1 VSAPSLLL
9 FLVSLLLFLVSL
21 LLFFFLLL
29 SDDMPTGVMMCR
41 PVKMEVVGNSTTEQR
56 EVRQAGVSFAEA
68 KRFMISRV
76 SVSAFLGGLLG
87 GSAGYF
93 VGGDMFLRLGTGWTI
108 AGGVIGLQFYGTALI
123 LQALRGV
130 DDWANYGVSGSF
142 SMVSTMKYLEHS
154 NIIPKSGYVPGLTAL
169 LLGFTSGTIYKFAEG
184 TVYEVAREKWI
195 KNRYILKHEAK
206 VMDSP
211 GIENYSG
218 RTPGYYT
225 ERGPSS
231 VPVKPWNYPG
241 RPYMPNAPPKE
252 GTSGSQ
258 SQQS

>member
-1 VSAPSLLL
+1 
-9 FLVSLLLFLVSL
+9 
-21 LLFFFLLL
+21 
-29 SDDMPTGVMMCR
+29 MER
-41 PVKMEVVGNSTTEQR
+41 PQQ
-56 EVRQAGVSFAEA
+56 QAGVSFSEA
-68 KRFMISRV
+68 KRFLASRV

-108 AGGVIGLQFYGTALI
+108 AGGVVGLQFYGTALL

-142 SMVSTMKYLEHS
+142 TLASTMKYLEHS
-154 NIIPKSGYVPGLTAL
+154 NIIPKSGYMTGASAL
-169 LLGFTSGTIYKFAEG
+169 LLGFTSGAMYKFAEG
-184 TVYEVAREKWI
+184 ALYEVAREKWI

-225 ERGPSS
+225 ERGTST
-231 VPVKPWNYPG
+231 VPAKPWNYPG

-252 GTSGSQ
+252 GARDSDSPGQRKQ
-258 SQQS
+258 S